1 METVSQPVHVYM
13 EVNPNP
19 ASLKFVFN
27 SMLLP
32 DGKSVDV
39 ASRQEESKAP
49 AAAALFDKFPFVE
62 RVFFAQNFITVTKSA
77 DVAWEEVRHVVR
89 QFLIDYAE
97 ADKPFFAEAGQEV
110 QAEDEPAEDSPE
122 VQRIRQILDEYV
134 RPAVETDGGAIHFH
148 SFDTS
153 SGALAVTLKGSCSGC
168 PSSIVTLKSGIEN
181 LFQQLMPEVKSVV
194 AHEG

>member
-1 METVSQPVHVYM
+1 METVSEPVHIYM
-13 EVNPNP
+13 EANPNP

-32 DGKSVDV
+32 DGKSLDV
-39 ASRQEESKAP
+39 ASPQEGKKAP
-49 AAAALFDKFPFVE
+49 VAAALFEKFPFVE
-62 RVFFAQNFITVTKSA
+62 RVFFAQNFITVTKTA
-77 DVAWEEVRHVVR
+77 EVEWEEIRHVVR
-89 QFLIDYAE
+89 QFLVDYAE
-97 ADKPFFAEAGQEV
+97 ADKPFFAEGAQQE
-110 QAEDEPAEDSPE
+110 AAAPTDDSPE

-148 SFDTS
+148 SFDKE
-153 SGALAVTLKGSCSGC
+153 SGELAVTLKGSCSGC